1 LATDARGGKRM
12 RGEER
17 MTSVKQTYLG
27 LLAAFCFALS
37 ASAACAQTQKITL
50 SLEWLVSGRHVGFF
64 VAKDKGFYRDEGLD
78 VTIERGYG
86 SNDTATRV
94 ATGTADFGIVSVATV
109 IQAIANNNA
118 PIELVSTFFN
128 DGPEAVLT
136 LKSSGIKSPQ
146 DLSGKRIAGGSTS
159 SSLQLLPALAKQTGM
174 KDFQVIKMAAD
185 QIYPALLTKNADAIV
200 GFTDNVTIL
209 GPTAKRKGDSV
220 VVLPYSQYGVDNYG
234 SGIVTSVKRVE
245 AKDPVIKRFLAA
257 SLKGIAWATQHP
269 DESVAILKKYV
280 PTVDNTIEV
289 AAWKIDEKLMVTKE
303 TREHGLGYMSRDRMA
318 STYDL
323 VKTYLGL
330 KNPVSIDRVFTT
342 EFLPIVRAPGS

>member
-1 LATDARGGKRM
+1 MDNVRRI
-12 RGEER
+12 
-17 MTSVKQTYLG
+17 YIG
-27 LLAAFCFALS
+27 LLAALSLALFS
-37 ASAACAQTQKITL
+37 NVASAQTEKITF
-50 SLEWLVSGRHVGFF
+50 SLEWLISGRHVGFF
-64 VAKDKGFYRDEGLD
+64 VAKDKGFYREEGLD

-128 DGPEAVLT
+128 DGPETVLT
-136 LKSSGIKSPQ
+136 LKSSGISTPQ
-146 DLSGKRIAGGSTS
+146 QLSGKRIGGGSTS
-159 SSLQLLPALAKQTGM
+159 SSLQLLPALVKRTGM
-174 KDFQVIKMAAD
+174 KDFQVVKMAAD
-185 QIYPALLTKNADAIV
+185 QIYPALLTKNVDAIV

-209 GPTAKRKGDSV
+209 GPTAKRKGNGV
-220 VVLPYSQYGVDNYG
+220 VVLPYSEYGVDNYG
-234 SGIVTSVKRVE
+234 SGIVTNVKRIK
-245 AKDPVIKRFLAA
+245 AQDPVIKRFLAA

-269 DESVAILKKYV
+269 EESVAILKKYV
-280 PTVDNTIEV
+280 PTVDKTIEL

-303 TREHGLGYMSRDRMA
+303 TRAHGLGYMSQDRMA

-330 KNPVSIDRVFTT
+330 KNPISVNRVFTT
-342 EFLPIVRAPGS
+342 EFLPVVPVPGS